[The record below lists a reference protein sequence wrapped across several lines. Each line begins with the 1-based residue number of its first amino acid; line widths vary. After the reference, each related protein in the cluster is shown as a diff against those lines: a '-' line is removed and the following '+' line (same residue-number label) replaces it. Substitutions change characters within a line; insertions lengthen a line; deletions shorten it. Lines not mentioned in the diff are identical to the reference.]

1 MSAFNNATLMITGGT
16 GSFGSTVLKHFLDSD
31 LKEIRIFSRDEKKQD
46 DMRHEL
52 QAKHPEAA
60 KKVKF
65 YIGDVRNPQS
75 IKDAMPGV
83 DYIFHAAALKQVP
96 SCEFFP
102 MQAVQTNIIG
112 TDNVLHAAIDAGVKR
127 VVCLSTDKAAYPINA
142 MGISK
147 AMMEHVIFANARVAA
162 ERGGTTIC
170 CTRYGNVM
178 CSRGSVIP
186 LFIDQIKA
194 GNPITITDP
203 NMTRFL
209 MNLDEAVDLVM
220 FAFQHGNPGDLF
232 IQKSDASTIG
242 DLAKADPKLIEL
254 HLKSHGRRLWEFANG
269 MDDSIVESEKAEA
282 KGVGNST
289 TLSKDVSTKEDAQK
303 VLLSLAQSVGGRL
316 RKHGYHAGVV
326 NVEIKYADFTVNS
339 HQKQLERMT
348 ASDQVIYQTA
358 VELFCEMWNGKP
370 IRLLGIRTSKLSQ
383 EGEPQQLSLF
393 DLNFHSSDNISEE
406 VKSFEN
412 SQKHEKLD
420 QALDE
425 IRKKFGKDAVVRASF
440 LKKPEKEEKM

>member
-1 MSAFNNATLMITGGT
+1 MIIFHIDVNSAYLSWTAVEQLKNGARTDIRTIPAIIGGDQKSRHGIVLAKSVPAKKYGIRTGEPVANAFRKCPNLHMEAPDHEMYHKHSRELMAFLRSYTPDIEQVSVDECYMDFTGISGRFASPVEAAFEIKDEVKKRFGFTVNIGISDVKVLAKMASDFEKPDRVHTL
-16 GSFGSTVLKHFLDSD
+16 FR
-31 LKEIRIFSRDEKKQD
+31 KEIQ
-46 DMRHEL
+46 
-52 QAKHPEAA
+52 
-60 KKVKF
+60 
-65 YIGDVRNPQS
+65 
-75 IKDAMPGV
+75 
-83 DYIFHAAALKQVP
+83 
-96 SCEFFP
+96 
-102 MQAVQTNIIG
+102 
-112 TDNVLHAAIDAGVKR
+112 
-127 VVCLSTDKAAYPINA
+127 
-142 MGISK
+142 
-147 AMMEHVIFANARVAA
+147 
-162 ERGGTTIC
+162 
-170 CTRYGNVM
+170 
-178 CSRGSVIP
+178 
-186 LFIDQIKA
+186 
-194 GNPITITDP
+194 
-203 NMTRFL
+203 
-209 MNLDEAVDLVM
+209 
-220 FAFQHGNPGDLF
+220 
-232 IQKSDASTIG
+232 

-269 MDDSIVESEKAEA
+269 MDESIVESEKAEA

>member
-1 MSAFNNATLMITGGT
+1 METLRK
-16 GSFGSTVLKHFLDSD
+16 L
-31 LKEIRIFSRDEKKQD
+31 EIQ
-46 DMRHEL
+46 
-52 QAKHPEAA
+52 
-60 KKVKF
+60 
-65 YIGDVRNPQS
+65 
-75 IKDAMPGV
+75 
-83 DYIFHAAALKQVP
+83 
-96 SCEFFP
+96 
-102 MQAVQTNIIG
+102 
-112 TDNVLHAAIDAGVKR
+112 
-127 VVCLSTDKAAYPINA
+127 
-142 MGISK
+142 
-147 AMMEHVIFANARVAA
+147 
-162 ERGGTTIC
+162 
-170 CTRYGNVM
+170 
-178 CSRGSVIP
+178 
-186 LFIDQIKA
+186 
-194 GNPITITDP
+194 
-203 NMTRFL
+203 
-209 MNLDEAVDLVM
+209 
-220 FAFQHGNPGDLF
+220 
-232 IQKSDASTIG
+232 TIG

-393 DLNFHSSDNISEE
+393 DLNFHSSDNISKE